1 MPFSKLIRAAPQT
14 HSISRKTDFP
24 AAEMGLEGKRLWGY
38 IPAMIAEEKVVSLG
52 NLHDE
57 VLELKKAVVELDR
70 ASTSASEPSISFEDA
85 SEHVRSNYS
94 HLLQKLS
101 Q

>member
-1 MPFSKLIRAAPQT
+1 
-14 HSISRKTDFP
+14 
-24 AAEMGLEGKRLWGY
+24 
-38 IPAMIAEEKVVSLG
+38 MIAEEITPTLG
-52 NLHDE
+52 TLHAE
-57 VLELKKAVVELDR
+57 VLELKRSVDDLRALILATRPELDR
-70 ASTSASEPSISFEDA
+70 PVTAASQPSISFEEA